1 MKKMKTSELVEIIN
15 SGKVK
20 KFCDYISAKGEF
32 TGAAVKAVFKS
43 ENPQILKAYIN
54 GVFPT
59 GSEFQKHQDK
69 VAKYGNRKTLCTF
82 YMYHTLETSG
92 QIELIKR
99 GDIRLFSYYVGK
111 RPRLTKEAF
120 VYLVESGKPQLVKY
134 YLENCLSE
142 KGAVE
147 DFVGLGNLK
156 YLKYYA
162 KIATGIEL
170 EVLRDVVN
178 KIESEEVKAK
188 IYAECKELRQ
198 GFIG

>member
-1 MKKMKTSELVEIIN
+1 
-15 SGKVK
+15 VK

-54 GVFPT
+54 GVFPA

-99 GDIRLFSYYVGK
+99 DDIRLFSYYVGK

-142 KGAVE
+142 KGVVE

-178 KIESEEVKAK
+178 KVESEEVKAK